1 MFLKKVDCEKKR
13 KRWFLRFLSGQGS
26 PSIAITN
33 RVQTI
38 SFVSWDP
45 KRETCTHGRRL
56 IELGCTRRGTKWRSS
71 CKCLYNLQAINRI
84 ARCNNLY
91 SHGREN
97 TCDTATPF
105 RGARRPISE
114 PWCPPG
120 TWTLLF
126 VAGDKH
132 RLVLPRGSGFETR
145 RARRKEV
152 VVNTEFI
159 GSSITDIRS
168 LIFLWNIALSF
179 NRSLILSLRFS
190 VIMIYASF
198 LNNFLKPCRL
208 NCRGSKLS
216 SKRKSIHRF
225 TNCSH
230 ESYSIPRTKQNYI
243 SLFSSRKPAKSPRN
257 RRRIV
262 SNKSSP
268 KNIFLPWS
276 SSITSSLEP
285 SSRKNSN

>member
-126 VAGDKH
+126 VAINTGLFFREEVASKRDVLEGRKWSWTRNSLDR
-132 RLVLPRGSGFETR
+132 RL
-145 RARRKEV
+145 
-152 VVNTEFI
+152 
-159 GSSITDIRS
+159 
-168 LIFLWNIALSF
+168 LIF
-179 NRSLILSLRFS
+179 
-190 VIMIYASF
+190 V
-198 LNNFLKPCRL
+198 
-208 NCRGSKLS
+208 
-216 SKRKSIHRF
+216 H
-225 TNCSH
+225 
-230 ESYSIPRTKQNYI
+230 
-243 SLFSSRKPAKSPRN
+243 
-257 RRRIV
+257 
-262 SNKSSP
+262 
-268 KNIFLPWS
+268 
-276 SSITSSLEP
+276 
-285 SSRKNSN
+285 

>member
-97 TCDTATPF
+97 TCDTATPLRGDQYRNLYVLLARGHCCSWLAINTGLFF
-105 RGARRPISE
+105 RE
-114 PWCPPG
+114 E
-120 TWTLLF
+120 
-126 VAGDKH
+126 VA
-132 RLVLPRGSGFETR
+132 
-145 RARRKEV
+145 
-152 VVNTEFI
+152 
-159 GSSITDIRS
+159 
-168 LIFLWNIALSF
+168 
-179 NRSLILSLRFS
+179 
-190 VIMIYASF
+190 
-198 LNNFLKPCRL
+198 
-208 NCRGSKLS
+208 
-216 SKRKSIHRF
+216 SKRDVL
-225 TNCSH
+225 
-230 ESYSIPRTKQNYI
+230 EG
-243 SLFSSRKPAKSPRN
+243 RK
-257 RRRIV
+257 
-262 SNKSSP
+262 
-268 KNIFLPWS
+268 WS
-276 SSITSSLEP
+276 
-285 SSRKNSN
+285 